1 MSIYLSKLVLNK
13 NSTEVRRDLNDCNE
27 LHRTIRTIF
36 LRTRN
41 NNKVVGDEGRLLYRL
56 GEDLQRKEVYLLI
69 QSEVVPDWSQL
80 PKGYLANKADSMVC
94 KVIDF
99 VYDYLSE
106 GMVVKFHLRANPTTK
121 EPGTRKRKA
130 LKTDDELKEWIKRK
144 GSQHGFE
151 LLSVTTEITV
161 EKGTRKANNSPSS
174 EKKTMFFNAVTFEGQ
189 LQITNKE
196 LFIAALKF
204 GLGSGK
210 GYGFGLLSISPS

>member
-80 PKGYLANKADSMVC
+80 PKGYLVNKADSMVC

-106 GMVVKFHLRANPTTK
+106 GMVVKFHLRANPTTRQ
-121 EPGTRKRKA
+121 PGTRKRKA

-161 EKGTRKANNSPSS
+161 EKGTRKPNNSPSS

>member
-69 QSEVVPDWSQL
+69 QSEVLPDWSQL

-106 GMVVKFHLRANPTTK
+106 GMVVKFHLRANPTTR

-151 LLSVTTEITV
+151 VLNVTTEITV
-161 EKGTRKANNSPSS
+161 EKGTRKPNNSPGS
-174 EKKTMFFNAVTFEGQ
+174 EKKTMFFNAVAFEGQ

>member
-1 MSIYLSKLVLNK
+1 MSIYLSKLILNK
-13 NSTEVRRDLNDCNE
+13 NSAEVRHDLNDCNE

-41 NNKVVGDEGRLLYRL
+41 NNKIVGDEGRLLYRL

-94 KVIDF
+94 KLIDF

-106 GMVVKFHLRANPTTK
+106 GMVVRFHLRANPTVR

-130 LKTDDELKEWIKRK
+130 LKTDSELTDWLTRK
-144 GSQHGFE
+144 GTQHGFE
-151 LLSVTTEITV
+151 VVNVTTEITV
-161 EKGTRKANNSPSS
+161 EKGTRKPNNSPSS
-174 EKKTMFFNAVTFEGQ
+174 EKKTIFFNAVTFEGQ
-189 LQITNKE
+189 LKIINKE